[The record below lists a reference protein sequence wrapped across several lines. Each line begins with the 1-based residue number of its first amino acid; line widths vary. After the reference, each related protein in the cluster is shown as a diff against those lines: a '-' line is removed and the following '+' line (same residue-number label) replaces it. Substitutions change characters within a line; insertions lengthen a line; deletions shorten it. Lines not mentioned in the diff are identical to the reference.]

1 MYAYHYQSADG
12 VLIFRYDNTTHH
24 RSVLTFPYHKHLKD
38 GGVTSAKQPSL
49 EDVLA
54 EIEGLISRDQE

>member
-1 MYAYHYQSADG
+1 MLASLPFVQVPDVSLEKRGDLAG
-12 VLIFRYDNTTHH
+12 LIRGEVEF
-24 RSVLTFPYHKHLKD
+24 SE

-49 EDVLA
+49 EDVLD